1 MGEGRGLLQSLSL
14 HRRLLNEDRTPMKR
28 KLFQPLQSQAMHSVS
43 LVLIR
48 IDFSDLGNLKME
60 IRWAELVNKSGRCQV
75 QSVFQM
81 TKDSLYDCILNIP
94 NLHKGQVLL
103 ECYLEF

>member
-1 MGEGRGLLQSLSL
+1 MSL
-14 HRRLLNEDRTPMKR
+14 HRRLLNEDRTPIKR
-28 KLFQPLQSQAMHSVS
+28 KLFQPLQSQAMPSVS

-60 IRWAELVNKSGRCQV
+60 IGWAELVNKSGRCQV
-75 QSVFQM
+75 QSIFQM
-81 TKDSLYDCILNIP
+81 TKDSLYDYIPNIP
-94 NLHKGQVLL
+94 NPHNGQVLL